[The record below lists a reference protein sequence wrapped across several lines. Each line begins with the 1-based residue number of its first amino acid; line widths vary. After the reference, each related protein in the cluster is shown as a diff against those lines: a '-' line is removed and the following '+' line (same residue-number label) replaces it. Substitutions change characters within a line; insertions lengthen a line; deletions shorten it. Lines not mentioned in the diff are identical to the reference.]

1 SSLLLHRS
9 PSHRDLHSFP
19 TRRSSDLSFQ
29 GRTQTWLPAIR
40 YCPGAQEEY
49 TVQGD
54 SFGTWYA
61 FHPAGAGV
69 RRAPFLPISQV
80 FRAVST
86 RGLRVFL
93 FSTKSPGS
101 GMGQSTEGVTFVH
114 WKLAV
119 HR

>member
-1 SSLLLHRS
+1 MAST
-9 PSHRDLHSFP
+9 SHLVIRIIDSV
-19 TRRSSDLSFQ
+19 SFQ

-69 RRAPFLPISQV
+69 RRAPFCQ
-80 FRAVST
+80 FRGSSGRSRPGACEC
-86 RGLRVFL
+86 
-93 FSTKSPGS
+93 FSFRQKA
-101 GMGQSTEGVTFVH
+101 
-114 WKLAV
+114 LAAEWDNPPKV
-119 HR
+119 

>member
-1 SSLLLHRS
+1 MAST
-9 PSHRDLHSFP
+9 SHLVIRIIDSV
-19 TRRSSDLSFQ
+19 SFQ

-80 FRAVST
+80 FRAVRSEEHT
-86 RGLRVFL
+86 SEL
-93 FSTKSPGS
+93 
-101 GMGQSTEGVTFVH
+101 QS
-114 WKLAV
+114 LAYLV
-119 HR
+119 CRLLLEKKK